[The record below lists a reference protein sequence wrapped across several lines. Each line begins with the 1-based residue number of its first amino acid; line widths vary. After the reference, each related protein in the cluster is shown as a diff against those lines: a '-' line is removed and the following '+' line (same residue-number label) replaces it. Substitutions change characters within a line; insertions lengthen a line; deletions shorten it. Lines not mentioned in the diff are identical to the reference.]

1 MPDLLQIKKSEWE
14 LTKIFTWLGISVNLN
29 KVCLYVS
36 EERIQN
42 LLETIDYITNNLYIS
57 ARTLA
62 KVVGKIVSTKLVL
75 GKITELKTIFINV

>member
-1 MPDLLQIKKSEWE
+1 MLQIKKSEWE

-57 ARTLA
+57 ARTLP

>member
-57 ARTLA
+57 ARTLP

>member
-36 EERIQN
+36 EERI
-42 LLETIDYITNNLYIS
+42 
-57 ARTLA
+57 
-62 KVVGKIVSTKLVL
+62 
-75 GKITELKTIFINV
+75 